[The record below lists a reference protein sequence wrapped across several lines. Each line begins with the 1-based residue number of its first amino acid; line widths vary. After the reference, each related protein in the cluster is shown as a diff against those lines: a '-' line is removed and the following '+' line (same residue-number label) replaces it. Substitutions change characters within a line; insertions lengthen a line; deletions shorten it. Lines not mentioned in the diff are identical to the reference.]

1 MNESDAAMAAMMEDV
16 ASIPSEPEADK
27 DNGSGHIARNCK
39 AEENQERSCHIC
51 FRSIEICNCFSDIE
65 DEERFSDSDSD
76 LERELAPT
84 KSWDEVPLEHISK
97 ENHADGT
104 EETKRNQKEETKL
117 QGTEKTAKEDKT
129 QVIPF
134 AEDISDCEKEDK
146 DTTDKNALLQ
156 ESLDTRE
163 EDKDIQK
170 PTGVSSAKWTIASRK
185 RARRHKLQPKLSETV
200 LQNND
205 LKNKVRESKKDQQ
218 KKKKAE
224 KVNDRRELSG
234 VLENVMETP

>member
-1 MNESDAAMAAMMEDV
+1 M
-16 ASIPSEPEADK
+16 
-27 DNGSGHIARNCK
+27 
-39 AEENQERSCHIC
+39 
-51 FRSIEICNCFSDIE
+51 
-65 DEERFSDSDSD
+65 
-76 LERELAPT
+76 LAPT
-84 KSWDEVPLEHISK
+84 KSWDEVPLEHISASK
-97 ENHADGT
+97 ENHTDGS
-104 EETKRNQKEETKL
+104 EETKRNKKEESKL
-117 QGTEKTAKEDKT
+117 QGTEKMAKEDNT
-129 QVIPF
+129 QAIPF

-170 PTGVSSAKWTIASRK
+170 PTGVSSAKCAIASRK

>member
-1 MNESDAAMAAMMEDV
+1 MQMEQKK
-16 ASIPSEPEADK
+16 P
-27 DNGSGHIARNCK
+27 R
-39 AEENQERSCHIC
+39 
-51 FRSIEICNCFSDIE
+51 EIKKKRQNYK
-65 DEERFSDSDSD
+65 
-76 LERELAPT
+76 EL
-84 KSWDEVPLEHISK
+84 K
-97 ENHADGT
+97 
-104 EETKRNQKEETKL
+104 
-117 QGTEKTAKEDKT
+117 KTAKEDNT